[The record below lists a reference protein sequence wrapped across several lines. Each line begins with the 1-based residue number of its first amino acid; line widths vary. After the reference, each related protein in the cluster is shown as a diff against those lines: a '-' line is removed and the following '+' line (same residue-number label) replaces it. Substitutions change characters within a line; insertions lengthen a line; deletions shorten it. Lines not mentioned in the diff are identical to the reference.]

1 MRIKLRNLGWLLT
14 GGVLLAAIAC
24 GSSSPAAT
32 GSVSTPIP
40 TLDIPATVSAKGP
53 AVPVRIPTATPVSP
67 EVQQIAQQF
76 NTGYDA
82 INQEWDQ
89 LHQDFDA
96 WRQGLITCDPS
107 AVQASLVRFSGS
119 IAGTTE
125 TARSLSRHSSV
136 RGLADQLILAAEQE
150 EEALRLLR
158 DTWKPDLGEEEP
170 EPEATSNG
178 FDSDSDDSDSSEQD
192 ESSVFEGVAVAR
204 SAASAIQKRV
214 ADQLSDLQ
222 QQTTLAAK
230 NKVDDFDA
238 AVQSAS
244 SDWDRFHRNYD
255 SFRTVQGG
263 LTSEEA
269 ADRLGGLVNEF
280 TDVVLAIRDLPSTPS
295 TDRAALLLANAVED
309 EDLALRLLRGAIPH
323 GEEGNGEALATGEPT
338 LFDLFDVEVVDAN
351 AARRQAGL
359 ELASALESVSSD
371 SRNAIEAFVTQYTAL
386 NEEWAAFHGDY
397 DGWRST
403 EGGCNRTKAVQ
414 ALGGFAIRASELSG
428 DVRDL
433 PRATFLRPLGELMV
447 EAAEREEGAFKE
459 LRTSWRPFDPQVFQ
473 TLDRQRN
480 TSGKLKR
487 QVALGIQEL
496 LESYGI
502 ASSASGS

>member
-96 WRQGLITCDPS
+96 WRQRLITCDPS

-170 EPEATSNG
+170 ELEATSNG
-178 FDSDSDDSDSSEQD
+178 SDSDDSDASEQD
-192 ESSVFEGVAVAR
+192 ESSGFEGVAVAR

-222 QQTTLAAK
+222 QQTTPAAK
-230 NKVDDFDA
+230 DKVDDFDA

-269 ADRLGGLVNEF
+269 ADRLGDLVNEF

-295 TDRAALLLANAVED
+295 TDRVALLLADAVED
-309 EDLALRLLRGAIPH
+309 EDLALRLLRGAIPN
-323 GEEGNGEALATGEPT
+323 GEEGNGEAPATGEPT
-338 LFDLFDVEVVDAN
+338 LFDFFDVEVVDAN
-351 AARRQAGL
+351 AARRQARL

-371 SRNAIEAFVTQYTAL
+371 RRNSIEAFVTQYTAL

-447 EAAEREEGAFKE
+447 EAAEREEGALKE

>member
-67 EVQQIAQQF
+67 EVRQIAQQF

-178 FDSDSDDSDSSEQD
+178 FDSDDSDVSEQD

-222 QQTTLAAK
+222 QQTTPAAK
-230 NKVDDFDA
+230 DKVDDFDA

-269 ADRLGGLVNEF
+269 ADRLGDLVNEF

-309 EDLALRLLRGAIPH
+309 EDLALRLLRGAIPN
-323 GEEGNGEALATGEPT
+323 GEEGNGEAPATGEPT
-338 LFDLFDVEVVDAN
+338 LFDFFDVEVVDAN
-351 AARRQAGL
+351 VARRQAGL

-371 SRNAIEAFVTQYTAL
+371 SRNAIEAFITQHTAL
-386 NEEWAAFHGDY
+386 DEEWAAFHGDY

-447 EAAEREEGAFKE
+447 EAAEREEGALKE

>member
-1 MRIKLRNLGWLLT
+1 MRIKLRNFGWLLT

-178 FDSDSDDSDSSEQD
+178 SDSDDSDASEQD

-222 QQTTLAAK
+222 QQTTPAAK
-230 NKVDDFDA
+230 NKVDDFDV
-238 AVQSAS
+238 AVQLAS
-244 SDWDRFHRNYD
+244 SDWDQFHRNYD

-269 ADRLGGLVNEF
+269 ADRLGDLVNEF

-295 TDRAALLLANAVED
+295 TDRAALLLANAVEE
-309 EDLALRLLRGAIPH
+309 EDLALRLLRGAIPNR
-323 GEEGNGEALATGEPT
+323 EEGNGEAPATGEPT
-338 LFDLFDVEVVDAN
+338 LFDFFDVEVVDAN

-414 ALGGFAIRASELSG
+414 ALGGFVIRASELSG

-447 EAAEREEGAFKE
+447 EAAEREEGALKE

-496 LESYGI
+496 MESYEI

>member
-67 EVQQIAQQF
+67 EVRQIAQQF

-178 FDSDSDDSDSSEQD
+178 SDSDDSDASEQD

-222 QQTTLAAK
+222 QQTTPAAK
-230 NKVDDFDA
+230 DKVDDFDA

-269 ADRLGGLVNEF
+269 ADRLGDLVNEF

-309 EDLALRLLRGAIPH
+309 EDLALRMLRGAIPN
-323 GEEGNGEALATGEPT
+323 GEEGNGEAPATGEPT

-371 SRNAIEAFVTQYTAL
+371 RRNAIEAFVTQYTAL

>member
-158 DTWKPDLGEEEP
+158 DTW
-170 EPEATSNG
+170 
-178 FDSDSDDSDSSEQD
+178 
-192 ESSVFEGVAVAR
+192 
-204 SAASAIQKRV
+204 
-214 ADQLSDLQ
+214 
-222 QQTTLAAK
+222 
-230 NKVDDFDA
+230 
-238 AVQSAS
+238 
-244 SDWDRFHRNYD
+244 
-255 SFRTVQGG
+255 
-263 LTSEEA
+263 
-269 ADRLGGLVNEF
+269 
-280 TDVVLAIRDLPSTPS
+280 
-295 TDRAALLLANAVED
+295 
-309 EDLALRLLRGAIPH
+309 
-323 GEEGNGEALATGEPT
+323 
-338 LFDLFDVEVVDAN
+338 
-351 AARRQAGL
+351 
-359 ELASALESVSSD
+359 
-371 SRNAIEAFVTQYTAL
+371 
-386 NEEWAAFHGDY
+386 
-397 DGWRST
+397 
-403 EGGCNRTKAVQ
+403 
-414 ALGGFAIRASELSG
+414 
-428 DVRDL
+428 
-433 PRATFLRPLGELMV
+433 
-447 EAAEREEGAFKE
+447 
-459 LRTSWRPFDPQVFQ
+459 
-473 TLDRQRN
+473 
-480 TSGKLKR
+480 
-487 QVALGIQEL
+487 
-496 LESYGI
+496 
-502 ASSASGS
+502 

>member
-178 FDSDSDDSDSSEQD
+178 SDSDDSDASEQD

-222 QQTTLAAK
+222 QQTTPAAK
-230 NKVDDFDA
+230 DKVDDFDA

-269 ADRLGGLVNEF
+269 ADRLGDLVNEF

-295 TDRAALLLANAVED
+295 TDRAALLLADAVED
-309 EDLALRLLRGAIPH
+309 EDLALRMLRGAIPN
-323 GEEGNGEALATGEPT
+323 GEEGNGEAPATGEPT

-371 SRNAIEAFVTQYTAL
+371 RRNSIEAFVTQYTAL